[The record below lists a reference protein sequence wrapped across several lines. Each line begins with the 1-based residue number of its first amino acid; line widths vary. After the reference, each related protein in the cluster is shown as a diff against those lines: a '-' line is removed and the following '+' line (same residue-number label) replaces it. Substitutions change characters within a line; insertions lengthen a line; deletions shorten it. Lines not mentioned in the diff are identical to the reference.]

1 MDFGSQKI
9 NVKGNID
16 MSKFVV
22 SSDSTCDLYASEI
35 KDLNIC
41 FVPLVYTMDI
51 NGSMEEHY
59 DNFQNYDEYVNYYN
73 QLRDGG
79 ISKTSMLNYMAHL
92 EHFTKMAKDGVT
104 DAIHFTI
111 SYALSPTVDVARR
124 AVKEVQETY
133 PNFNCLC
140 VESHT
145 TTIGQGILVRIAC
158 DMRDK
163 DKTLQETFDYC
174 ESVKHKIQHFII
186 ADSLMYLR
194 RGGRVGSAKAIV
206 GTMLNIKP
214 ILIFTK
220 EGRLEKY
227 KQASGMKTAIK
238 SIVDEYGNYT
248 ANKEYPLIYIVH
260 TDNKPMAELLA
271 KTLEEKYGVK
281 PEVRIMGPIIGS
293 HVGPNSVAYSFV
305 SNEERPI

>member
-1 MDFGSQKI
+1 MG
-9 NVKGNID
+9 
-16 MSKFVV
+16 KFAV
-22 SSDSTCDLYASEI
+22 SSDSTCDLYAKEI
-35 KDLNIC
+35 KDMNIH
-41 FVPLVYTMDI
+41 FVSLCYTMDL
-51 NGSMEEHY
+51 NGNFEENY
-59 DNFQNYDEYVNYYN
+59 DNFQNYEEYVNYYN
-73 QLRDGG
+73 QLRAGG
-79 ISKTSMLNYMAHL
+79 VSKTSMLNYASHL
-92 EHFTKMAKDGVT
+92 EHFTKMAEAGVT

-111 SYALSPTVDVARR
+111 SYALSPTVDVAKK

-145 TTIGQGILVRIAC
+145 TTIGQGMLVRIAC

-163 DKTLQETFDYC
+163 DKTLQETFDYV
-174 ESVKHKIQHFII
+174 ENVKHKIQHFII

-206 GTMLNIKP
+206 GTLLNIKP

-220 EGRLEKY
+220 EGKLEKY
-227 KQASGMKTAIK
+227 KQANGMKTSIK
-238 SIVDEYGNYT
+238 TIVDEYANYT
-248 ANKEYPLIYIVH
+248 INGDYPTVYIVH
-260 TDNKPMAELLA
+260 TDNEPMAELL
-271 KTLEEKYGVK
+271 KKSLNEKYGVT

-293 HVGPNSVAYSFV
+293 HVGPNSLAYAFI

>member
-1 MDFGSQKI
+1 MA
-9 NVKGNID
+9 
-16 MSKFVV
+16 KFAV

-35 KDLNIC
+35 KDMNIH
-41 FVPLVYTMDI
+41 FVPLCYTMEI
-51 NGSMEEHY
+51 NNKLDEYY
-59 DNFQNYDEYVNYYN
+59 DNYTSYDQYVDYYN
-73 QLRDGG
+73 QLRAGG
-79 ISKTSMLNYMAHL
+79 VSKTSMLNYAAHI
-92 EHFTKMAKDGVT
+92 EHFTKMAEAGVT

-111 SYALSPTVDVARR
+111 SYALSPTVDVARK
-124 AVKEVQETY
+124 AVKEIQETY

-163 DKTLQETFDYC
+163 GKSLQETFDYV
-174 ESVKHKIQHFII
+174 EDIKHKIQHFII

-214 ILIFTK
+214 ILVFTK
-220 EGRLEKY
+220 EGKLEKY

-238 SIVDEYGNYT
+238 NIVDEYGNYT
-248 ANKEYPLIYIVH
+248 SNKEYPMIYIVH
-260 TDNKPMAELLA
+260 TDNVPMAELLQ
-271 KTLEEKYGVK
+271 KSLQDKYGVK

-293 HVGPNSVAYSFV
+293 HVGPNSLAYGFI
-305 SNEERPI
+305 SNEERPV

>member
-1 MDFGSQKI
+1 MK
-9 NVKGNID
+9 
-16 MSKFVV
+16 KFAV

-35 KDLNIC
+35 KDMNIH

-51 NGSMEEHY
+51 DDKLEEYTDNYTSY
-59 DNFQNYDEYVNYYN
+59 DQYVEYYN
-73 QLRDGG
+73 QLRAGG
-79 ISKTSMLNYMAHL
+79 VSKTSMLNYAAHL
-92 EHFTKMAKDGVT
+92 EHFTAMAEAGVT

-111 SYALSPTVDVARR
+111 SYALSPTVDVARK
-124 AVKEVQETY
+124 AVAEVQETY

-145 TTIGQGILVRIAC
+145 TTIGQGMLVRIAC

-163 DKTLQETFDYC
+163 GKELQETFDYV
-174 ESVKHKIQHFII
+174 ETVKHKIQHFII

-214 ILIFTK
+214 VLTFTK
-220 EGRLEKY
+220 EGKLEKY

-238 SIVDEYGNYT
+238 NVVDEYANYT
-248 ANKEYPLIYIVH
+248 VNKEYPLIYIVH
-260 TDNKPMAELLA
+260 TDNVPMAELL
-271 KTLEEKYGVK
+271 KKSLEEKYGVS
-281 PEVRIMGPIIGS
+281 PEIRIMGPIIGT
-293 HVGPNSVAYSFV
+293 HVGPNSLAYAFI

>member
-1 MDFGSQKI
+1 
-9 NVKGNID
+9 
-16 MSKFVV
+16 MSKFAV
-22 SSDSTCDLYASEI
+22 SSDSTCDLYANEI
-35 KDLNIC
+35 KEMNVH
-41 FVPLVYTMDI
+41 FVPLVYTMEID
-51 NGSMEEHY
+51 GDLQEHT
-59 DNFQNYDEYVNYYN
+59 DNFQNYDEYVGYYN
-73 QLRDGG
+73 DLRKGG
-79 ISKTSMLNYMAHL
+79 VAKTSMLNYAAHF
-92 EHFTKMAKDGVT
+92 EHFTKMAEAGVT

-111 SYALSPTVDVARR
+111 SYALSPTVDVARK
-124 AVKEVQETY
+124 AVKDVQETY

-145 TTIGQGILVRIAC
+145 TTIGQGMLVRIAC

-163 DKTLQETFDYC
+163 DKTLQETFDYV
-174 ESVKHKIQHFII
+174 ESVKHKFQHFII

-238 SIVDEYGNYT
+238 NIADEYANYT
-248 ANKEYPLIYIVH
+248 VNKEYPLIYIVH
-260 TDNKPMAELLA
+260 TDNQPMAELLS

-281 PEVRIMGPIIGS
+281 PEIRIMGPIIGS
-293 HVGPNSVAYSFV
+293 HVGPNSLAYAFI

>member
-1 MDFGSQKI
+1 MK
-9 NVKGNID
+9 
-16 MSKFVV
+16 KFAV

-35 KDLNIC
+35 KDMNIH

-51 NGSMEEHY
+51 DDKLEEYTDNYTSY
-59 DNFQNYDEYVNYYN
+59 DQYVEYYN
-73 QLRDGG
+73 QLRAGG
-79 ISKTSMLNYMAHL
+79 VSKTSMLNYAAHL
-92 EHFTKMAKDGVT
+92 EHFTAMAEAGVT

-111 SYALSPTVDVARR
+111 SYALSPTVDVARK
-124 AVKEVQETY
+124 AVAEVQETY

-145 TTIGQGILVRIAC
+145 TTIGQGMLVRIAC
-158 DMRDK
+158 DMRDRGK
-163 DKTLQETFDYC
+163 ELQETFDYV
-174 ESVKHKIQHFII
+174 ETVKHKIQHFII

-214 ILIFTK
+214 VLTFTK
-220 EGRLEKY
+220 EGKLEKY

-238 SIVDEYGNYT
+238 NVVDEYANYT
-248 ANKEYPLIYIVH
+248 VNKEYPLIYIVH
-260 TDNKPMAELLA
+260 TDNVPMAELL
-271 KTLEEKYGVK
+271 KKSLEEKYGVS
-281 PEVRIMGPIIGS
+281 PEIRIMGPIIGT
-293 HVGPNSVAYSFV
+293 HVGPNSLAYAFI

>member
-1 MDFGSQKI
+1 MA
-9 NVKGNID
+9 
-16 MSKFVV
+16 KFAV

-35 KDLNIC
+35 KDMNIH
-41 FVPLVYTMDI
+41 FVPLCYTMEI
-51 NGSMEEHY
+51 NNKLDEYY
-59 DNFQNYDEYVNYYN
+59 DNYTSYDQYVDYYN
-73 QLRDGG
+73 QLRAGG
-79 ISKTSMLNYMAHL
+79 VSKTSMLNYAAHI
-92 EHFTKMAKDGVT
+92 EHFTKMAEAGVT

-111 SYALSPTVDVARR
+111 SYALSPTVDVARK
-124 AVKEVQETY
+124 AVKEIQETY

-163 DKTLQETFDYC
+163 GKSLQETFDYV
-174 ESVKHKIQHFII
+174 EDIKHKIQHFII

-214 ILIFTK
+214 ILVFTK
-220 EGRLEKY
+220 EGKLEKY

-238 SIVDEYGNYT
+238 NIVDEYGNYT
-248 ANKEYPLIYIVH
+248 INKEYPMIYIVH
-260 TDNKPMAELLA
+260 TDNVPMAELLQ
-271 KTLEEKYGVK
+271 KSLQDKYGVK
-281 PEVRIMGPIIGS
+281 PEIRIMGPIIGS
-293 HVGPNSVAYSFV
+293 HVGPNSLAYSFI
-305 SNEERPI
+305 SNEERPV

>member
-1 MDFGSQKI
+1 
-9 NVKGNID
+9 
-16 MSKFVV
+16 MSKFAV
-22 SSDSTCDLYASEI
+22 SSDSTCDLYANEI
-35 KDLNIC
+35 KEMNVH
-41 FVPLVYTMDI
+41 FVPLCYTMEI
-51 NGSMEEHY
+51 NGDLQEHF
-59 DNFQNYDEYVNYYN
+59 DNFQSYDDYVAYYN
-73 QLRDGG
+73 DLRKGG
-79 ISKTSMLNYMAHL
+79 VAKTSMLNYAVHF
-92 EHFTKMAKDGVT
+92 EHFTKMAEAGVT

-111 SYALSPTVDVARR
+111 SYALSPTVDVARK
-124 AVKEVQETY
+124 AVKDVQETY

-145 TTIGQGILVRIAC
+145 TTIGQGMLVRIAC

-163 DKTLQETFDYC
+163 DKTLQETFDYV
-174 ESVKHKIQHFII
+174 ESIKHKMQHFII

-238 SIVDEYGNYT
+238 NIADEYANYT
-248 ANKEYPLIYIVH
+248 VNKEYPLIYIVH
-260 TDNKPMAELLA
+260 TDNQPMAELLA

-281 PEVRIMGPIIGS
+281 PEIRIMGPVIGS
-293 HVGPNSVAYSFV
+293 HVGPNSLAYGFI

>member
-1 MDFGSQKI
+1 
-9 NVKGNID
+9 
-16 MSKFVV
+16 MSKFAV
-22 SSDSTCDLYASEI
+22 SSDSTCDLYANEI
-35 KDLNIC
+35 KEMNIH
-41 FVPLVYTMDI
+41 FVPLCYTMEI
-51 NGSMEEHY
+51 NGDLQEHF
-59 DNFQNYDEYVNYYN
+59 DNFQSYDDYVAYYN
-73 QLRDGG
+73 DLRKGG
-79 ISKTSMLNYMAHL
+79 VAKTSMLNYAAHF
-92 EHFTKMAKDGVT
+92 EHFTKMAEAGVT

-111 SYALSPTVDVARR
+111 SYALSPTVDVARK
-124 AVKEVQETY
+124 AVKDVQETY

-145 TTIGQGILVRIAC
+145 TTIGQGMLVRIAC

-163 DKTLQETFDYC
+163 DKTLQETFDYV
-174 ESVKHKIQHFII
+174 ESIKHKMQHFII

-238 SIVDEYGNYT
+238 NIADEYANYT
-248 ANKEYPLIYIVH
+248 VNKEYPLIYIVH
-260 TDNKPMAELLA
+260 TDNQPMAELLA

-281 PEVRIMGPIIGS
+281 PEIRIMGPVIGS
-293 HVGPNSVAYSFV
+293 HVGPNSLAYGFI

>member
-1 MDFGSQKI
+1 ME
-9 NVKGNID
+9 
-16 MSKFVV
+16 KFAV

-35 KDLNIC
+35 KDMNIH

-51 NGSMEEHY
+51 DDKLEEYTDNYTSY
-59 DNFQNYDEYVNYYN
+59 DQYVEYYN
-73 QLRDGG
+73 QLRKGG
-79 ISKTSMLNYMAHL
+79 VSKTSMLNYAAHL
-92 EHFTKMAKDGVT
+92 EHFTAMAEAGVT

-111 SYALSPTVDVARR
+111 SYALSPTVDVARK
-124 AVKEVQETY
+124 AVAEVQETY

-145 TTIGQGILVRIAC
+145 TTIGQGMLVRIAC

-163 DKTLQETFDYC
+163 GKELQETFDYV
-174 ESVKHKIQHFII
+174 ETVKHKIQHFII

-214 ILIFTK
+214 VLTFTK
-220 EGRLEKY
+220 EGKLEKY

-238 SIVDEYGNYT
+238 NVVDEYANYT
-248 ANKEYPLIYIVH
+248 VNKEYPLIYIVH
-260 TDNKPMAELLA
+260 TDNVPMAELL
-271 KTLEEKYGVK
+271 KKSLEEKYGVS
-281 PEVRIMGPIIGS
+281 PEIRIMGPIIGT
-293 HVGPNSVAYSFV
+293 HVGPNSLAYAFI

>member
-1 MDFGSQKI
+1 MA
-9 NVKGNID
+9 
-16 MSKFVV
+16 KFAV

-35 KDLNIC
+35 KDMNIH
-41 FVPLVYTMDI
+41 FVPLCYTMEI
-51 NGSMEEHY
+51 NNKLDEYY
-59 DNFQNYDEYVNYYN
+59 DNYTSYDQYVDYYN
-73 QLRDGG
+73 QLRAGG
-79 ISKTSMLNYMAHL
+79 VSKTSMLNYAAHI
-92 EHFTKMAKDGVT
+92 EHFTKMAEAGVT

-111 SYALSPTVDVARR
+111 SYALSPTVDVARK
-124 AVKEVQETY
+124 AVKEIQETY

-163 DKTLQETFDYC
+163 GKSLQETFDYI
-174 ESVKHKIQHFII
+174 EDIKHKIQHFII

-214 ILIFTK
+214 ILVFTK
-220 EGRLEKY
+220 EGKLEKY

-238 SIVDEYGNYT
+238 NIVDEYGNYT
-248 ANKEYPLIYIVH
+248 INKEYPMIYIVH
-260 TDNKPMAELLA
+260 TDNVPMAELLQ
-271 KTLEEKYGVK
+271 KSLQDKYGVK
-281 PEVRIMGPIIGS
+281 PEIRIMGPIIGS
-293 HVGPNSVAYSFV
+293 HVGPNSLAYGFI
-305 SNEERPI
+305 SNEERPV

>member
-1 MDFGSQKI
+1 MA
-9 NVKGNID
+9 
-16 MSKFVV
+16 KFAV

-35 KDLNIC
+35 KDMNIH
-41 FVPLVYTMDI
+41 FVPLCYTMEI
-51 NGSMEEHY
+51 NNKLDEYY
-59 DNFQNYDEYVNYYN
+59 DNYTSYDQYVDYYN
-73 QLRDGG
+73 QLRAGG
-79 ISKTSMLNYMAHL
+79 VSKTSMLNYAAHI
-92 EHFTKMAKDGVT
+92 EHFTKMAEAGVT

-111 SYALSPTVDVARR
+111 SYALSPTVDVARK
-124 AVKEVQETY
+124 AVKEIQETY

-163 DKTLQETFDYC
+163 GKSLQETFDYV
-174 ESVKHKIQHFII
+174 EDIKHRIQHFII

-214 ILIFTK
+214 ILVFTK
-220 EGRLEKY
+220 EGKLEKY

-238 SIVDEYGNYT
+238 NIVDEYGNYT
-248 ANKEYPLIYIVH
+248 INKEYPMIYIVH
-260 TDNKPMAELLA
+260 TDNVPMAELLQ
-271 KTLEEKYGVK
+271 KSLQDKYGVK
-281 PEVRIMGPIIGS
+281 PEIRIMGPIIGS
-293 HVGPNSVAYSFV
+293 HVGPNSLAYGFI
-305 SNEERPI
+305 SNEERPV

>member
-1 MDFGSQKI
+1 MK
-9 NVKGNID
+9 
-16 MSKFVV
+16 KFAV

-35 KDLNIC
+35 KDMNIH

-51 NGSMEEHY
+51 DDKLEEYTDNYTSY
-59 DNFQNYDEYVNYYN
+59 DQYVEYYN
-73 QLRDGG
+73 QLRKGG
-79 ISKTSMLNYMAHL
+79 VSKTSMLNYAAHL
-92 EHFTKMAKDGVT
+92 EHFTAMAEAGVT

-111 SYALSPTVDVARR
+111 SYALSPTVDVARK
-124 AVKEVQETY
+124 AVAEVQETY

-145 TTIGQGILVRIAC
+145 TTIGQGMLVRIAC

-163 DKTLQETFDYC
+163 GKELQETFDYV
-174 ESVKHKIQHFII
+174 ETVKHKIQHFII

-214 ILIFTK
+214 VLTFTK
-220 EGRLEKY
+220 EGKLEKY

-238 SIVDEYGNYT
+238 NVVDEYANYT
-248 ANKEYPLIYIVH
+248 VNKEYPLIYIVH
-260 TDNKPMAELLA
+260 TDNVPMAELL
-271 KTLEEKYGVK
+271 KKSLEEKYGVS
-281 PEVRIMGPIIGS
+281 PEIRIMGPIIGT
-293 HVGPNSVAYSFV
+293 HVGPNSLAYAFI

>member
-1 MDFGSQKI
+1 MA
-9 NVKGNID
+9 
-16 MSKFVV
+16 KFAV

-35 KDLNIC
+35 KDMNIH
-41 FVPLVYTMDI
+41 FVPLCYTMEI
-51 NGSMEEHY
+51 NNKLDEYY
-59 DNFQNYDEYVNYYN
+59 DNYTSYDQYVDYYN
-73 QLRDGG
+73 QLRAGG
-79 ISKTSMLNYMAHL
+79 VSKTSMLNYAAHI
-92 EHFTKMAKDGVT
+92 EHFTKMAEAGVT

-111 SYALSPTVDVARR
+111 SYALSPTVDVARK
-124 AVKEVQETY
+124 AVKEIQETY

-163 DKTLQETFDYC
+163 GKSLQETFDYV
-174 ESVKHKIQHFII
+174 EDIKHKIQHFII

-214 ILIFTK
+214 ILVFTK
-220 EGRLEKY
+220 EGKLEKY

-238 SIVDEYGNYT
+238 NIVDEYGNYT
-248 ANKEYPLIYIVH
+248 INKEYPMIYIVH
-260 TDNKPMAELLA
+260 TDNVPMAELLQ
-271 KTLEEKYGVK
+271 KSLQDKYGVK
-281 PEVRIMGPIIGS
+281 PEIRIMGPIIGS
-293 HVGPNSVAYSFV
+293 HVGPNSLAYGFI
-305 SNEERPI
+305 SNEERPV

>member
-1 MDFGSQKI
+1 
-9 NVKGNID
+9 
-16 MSKFVV
+16 MSKFAV

-35 KDLNIC
+35 KEMNIH
-41 FVPLVYTMDI
+41 FVPLCYTMEI
-51 NGSMEEHY
+51 NGDLQEHF
-59 DNFQNYDEYVNYYN
+59 DNFQNYDEYVGYYN
-73 QLRDGG
+73 DLRKGG
-79 ISKTSMLNYMAHL
+79 VAKTSMLNYAAHL
-92 EHFTKMAKDGVT
+92 EHFTKMAEAGVT

-111 SYALSPTVDVARR
+111 SYALSPTVDVARK

-145 TTIGQGILVRIAC
+145 TTIGQGMLVRIAC

-163 DKTLQETFDYC
+163 DKTLQETFDYV

-238 SIVDEYGNYT
+238 NIADEYASYT

-260 TDNKPMAELLA
+260 TDNQPMAELLA

-281 PEVRIMGPIIGS
+281 PEIRIMGPVIGS
-293 HVGPNSVAYSFV
+293 HVGPNSLAYGFI
-305 SNEERPI
+305 SNEQRPI